1 MGRRF
6 IISLGFH
13 EDRAIR
19 RLMASSASKDDEVVL
34 ITASSSSGVLRAYD
48 SLVSFCRRA
57 GLREPKLVEVP
68 TDLYEGVAKI
78 AELVL
83 GSEGPVVMDLSGGM
97 RYLAVLGMLALFLA
111 RRRAVVY
118 VQPEGEG
125 QELEIPESVM
135 DLARISLQ
143 DLERSILKVVAGS
156 EGVGVEDVARS
167 LGRSPKTVANA
178 VSRLQKLGLVVRRGR
193 SSGLYLTS
201 VGRLAVLLGV

>member
-19 RLMASSASKDDEVVL
+19 RLTMSSASRDDEVFL
-34 ITASSSSGVLRAYD
+34 ITASTSPAVLRAYD
-48 SLVSFCRRA
+48 SLVSFCRKA

-68 TDLYEGVAKI
+68 SDLYGGVAKI

-83 GSEGPVVMDLSGGM
+83 GFEGPVVVDLSGGM

-125 QELEIPESVM
+125 QDLEIPESVM
-135 DLARISLQ
+135 DLAHTSLQ
-143 DLERSILKVVAGS
+143 DLERSILKMVAGG
-156 EGVGVEDVARS
+156 EGLRVEDVARS

-178 VSRLQKLGLVVRRGR
+178 VSRLQRLGLVVRRGR
-193 SSGLYLTS
+193 SGGLHLTS